1 MKRKWIQI
9 IFCVILAAV
18 FCGCKSG
25 TTSHQEESVKTDN
38 TANNG
43 TVYTA
48 QDIYIYSFE
57 CGYLSRHQNLRYKL
71 VMAQSDEQFY
81 DMKKMF
87 SACDGEV
94 DEAFHECMDEEFKK
108 LENQYPIEEYTYCF
122 CYDEVSSG
130 GYYLHADKVQIKD
143 GIIGFLMDD
152 ESYSPGVYDVTND
165 VMGGFFHLAAI
176 PKTNLANMTFKNA
189 VFPDEIKD

>member
-1 MKRKWIQI
+1 MKRKLIQI
-9 IFCVILAAV
+9 ILCVILAAV
-18 FCGCKSG
+18 FCGCKG
-25 TTSHQEESVKTDN
+25 ETTSKQENTVKEDN
-38 TANNG
+38 TANND

-57 CGYLSRHQNLRYKL
+57 CGYLSQHQNLRNKF
-71 VMAQSDEQFY
+71 VMATSKEQFF

-143 GIIGFLMDD
+143 DAIGFLMDD
-152 ESYSPGVYDVTND
+152 ESYSPGVYDVTED

-176 PKTNLANMTFKNA
+176 PKENLENMTFENA